1 MTGRTSK
8 RTLRQ
13 ILKRTSKRNL
23 KMPALVVVL
32 AVCSAVLTISGCSVR
47 TAGAPKGHLTLTA
60 TFDDAQN
67 LVTGHSV
74 QLSDVKVGTVTG
86 VRLAGYRAKVTMSI
100 RNGVEIPRGTSA
112 QIAVT
117 SLLGEN
123 FVRLIPPP
131 GTDLATG
138 PFLANGDEIAQT
150 SVQPQFEQV
159 VDRAGP
165 LIEAVAKGDAATL
178 VDAGATALNGTGPRL
193 NAALAK
199 SGALVELFG
208 RQRREL
214 GLAVDRLAA
223 LGRSLADGHDA
234 LAAAPGELARTT
246 RLLDQDKGKILATV
260 RQLTRTA
267 RLLNDTVL
275 ADRVRRLQTMIH
287 RLDPVLAKLGGDRRR
302 LTRLIDGLVTFER
315 KLPRA
320 AYDGQLLI
328 YPILRFELPNGAV
341 VLPEKGPRPPSVP
354 PLPGDLKDALPD
366 IDDVLGDGVG
376 PILGGGGGG
385 GRR

>member
-1 MTGRTSK
+1 MIGR
-8 RTLRQ
+8 
-13 ILKRTSKRNL
+13 ILSAGA
-23 KMPALVVVL
+23 PALVAMV
-32 AVCSAVLTISGCSVR
+32 AVCSAVLAISGCSVR
-47 TAGAPKGHLTLTA
+47 TAGAPKGRLTLTA

-100 RNGVEIPRGTSA
+100 QNGVEIPRRTSA

-131 GTDLATG
+131 AADLATG
-138 PFLANGDEIAQT
+138 PFLANGDEIART

-165 LIEAVAKGDAATL
+165 LIEAVAKGAAATI
-178 VDAGATALNGTGPRL
+178 VDAGATALNGNGPRL

-223 LGRSLADGHDA
+223 LGRSLAGGHDA

-267 RLLNDTVL
+267 RLLNDRVL
-275 ADRVRRLQTMIH
+275 ADRVRRLQSMIH
-287 RLDPVLAKLGGDRRR
+287 RLDPVLARLGGDRQR

-328 YPILRFELPNGAV
+328 YPIIRFQLPNGT
-341 VLPEKGPRPPSVP
+341 VLLPGPGQGQDGQGPLLPPAP

-376 PILGGGGGG
+376 PILGGG
-385 GRR
+385 RR

>member
-1 MTGRTSK
+1 MR
-8 RTLRQ
+8 RR
-13 ILKRTSKRNL
+13 
-23 KMPALVVVL
+23 AVLVVVGV
-32 AVCSAVLTISGCSVR
+32 AVGVALMLPAACSVR
-47 TAGAPKGHLTLTA
+47 TAGAPQGHLKLTA

-74 QLSDVKVGTVTG
+74 QMSDVKVGTVTG
-86 VRLAGYRAKVTMSI
+86 VKLVGYRAKVTMSI
-100 RNGVEIPRGTSA
+100 ENGVRIPRGTAA

-131 GTDLATG
+131 GANMSGG
-138 PFLANGDEIAQT
+138 PFLANGQAIAQT

-159 VDRAGP
+159 VGQAGP
-165 LIEAVAKGDAATL
+165 LIEAVAKGDVATI

-193 NAALAK
+193 NSALAK

-208 RQRREL
+208 RQRQEL
-214 GLAVDRLAA
+214 GDAVDRLAR
-223 LGRSLADGHDA
+223 LGRSLAGDRDA
-234 LAAAPGELARTT
+234 LAAAPDELARTT
-246 RLLDQDKGKILATV
+246 RLLDQNKGRILATV

-275 ADRVRRLQTMIH
+275 AARVQRLKTMIH
-287 RLDPVLAKLGGDRRR
+287 QLDPVLARLGGDRQR
-302 LTRLIDGLVTFER
+302 LTRLIDGMVVFER

-328 YPILRFELPNGAV
+328 YPILKVELPNGDV
-341 VLPEKGPRPPSVP
+341 VLPNDGRRPRLPSPPSAP
-354 PLPGDLKDALPD
+354 PLPGDLKKVLPD
-366 IDDVLGDGVG
+366 IDKVLGDGVG
-376 PILGGGGGG
+376 PILGG
-385 GRR
+385 RRR

>member
-1 MTGRTSK
+1 MNGRG
-8 RTLRQ
+8 
-13 ILKRTSKRNL
+13 
-23 KMPALVVVL
+23 VVVVALSLML
-32 AVCSAVLTISGCSVR
+32 AVCSGCSGYSVR

-86 VRLAGYRAKVTMSI
+86 VRLVRYRAKVTMSI
-100 RNGVEIPRGTSA
+100 EDGARIPRGTSA

-131 GTDLATG
+131 GADLARG
-138 PFLANGDEIAQT
+138 PFLANGAEIT
-150 SVQPQFEQV
+150 HTGEQPQFEQV

-165 LIEAVAKGDAATL
+165 LIEAVAKGDAATI

-208 RQRREL
+208 RQRQEL
-214 GLAVDRLAA
+214 GVAVDRLAA
-223 LGRSLADGHDA
+223 LGRSLAGGRDT

-246 RLLDQDKGKILATV
+246 RLL
-260 RQLTRTA
+260 
-267 RLLNDTVL
+267 
-275 ADRVRRLQTMIH
+275 
-287 RLDPVLAKLGGDRRR
+287 
-302 LTRLIDGLVTFER
+302 F
-315 KLPRA
+315 
-320 AYDGQLLI
+320 
-328 YPILRFELPNGAV
+328 
-341 VLPEKGPRPPSVP
+341 
-354 PLPGDLKDALPD
+354 
-366 IDDVLGDGVG
+366 
-376 PILGGGGGG
+376 
-385 GRR
+385 